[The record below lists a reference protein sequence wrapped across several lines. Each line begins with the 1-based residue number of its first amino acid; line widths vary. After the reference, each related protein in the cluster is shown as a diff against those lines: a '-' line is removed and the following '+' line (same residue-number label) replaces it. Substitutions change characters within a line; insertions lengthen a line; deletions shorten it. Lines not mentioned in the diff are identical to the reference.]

1 MKWNSVQ
8 PIKILNMFEIS
19 CRNIYI
25 YIFIS
30 FKLKYCYCFQ
40 HLIINIRGQIWVHY
54 MGNIKTIFAGYIQ
67 LVKLNKKMH
76 SKGLPPRVFYGEIVA
91 PNYNIA

>member
-1 MKWNSVQ
+1 
-8 PIKILNMFEIS
+8 
-19 CRNIYI
+19 
-25 YIFIS
+25 
-30 FKLKYCYCFQ
+30 
-40 HLIINIRGQIWVHY
+40 